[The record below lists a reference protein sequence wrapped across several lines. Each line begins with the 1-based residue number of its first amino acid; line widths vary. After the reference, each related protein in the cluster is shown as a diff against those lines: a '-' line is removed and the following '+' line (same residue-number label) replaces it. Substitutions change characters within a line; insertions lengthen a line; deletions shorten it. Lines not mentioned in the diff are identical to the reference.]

1 VFFGESSHS
10 LDEKGRVF
18 VPKRFLEELT
28 RGADGSLVAYLTR
41 GQDKCLYFFSE
52 SGFRRALDE
61 LNTRV
66 FSGEDVRGVMRVFF
80 ANTTRVEL
88 DASGRVLIPEKLR
101 AGAGLGKDVVI
112 VGVGDR
118 AEIWPEKDWAPYEAA
133 NLKKLDHIDR
143 VLAGQRPKE
152 SS

>member
-1 VFFGESSHS
+1 MFFGESSHS

-28 RGADGSLVAYLTR
+28 RGADGSFVAYLTR

-80 ANTTRVEL
+80 ANTTRVDL
-88 DASGRVLIPEKLR
+88 DASGRILIPEKLR
-101 AGAGLGKDVVI
+101 VGAGLGKDVVV

-143 VLAGQRPKE
+143 VLAGQRTKD
-152 SS
+152 SG

>member
-80 ANTTRVEL
+80 ANTTKVEL
-88 DASGRVLIPEKLR
+88 DASGRILIPEKLR
-101 AGAGLGKDVVI
+101 TGAGLGKDVVV

-143 VLAGQRPKE
+143 VLAGQRTKD
-152 SS
+152 SG